1 MATAYLSFRT
11 RFRAWARSQHSFH
24 PGWVLAL
31 FATVA
36 FSFAPPIVR
45 FAILGGFDATTLLL
59 VRMFFATVLF
69 GAALAMTDPQNLRL
83 PWRGFAASALVGAV
97 NAAGMLVFFTAL
109 GLLEASLA
117 SMILAL
123 SPPMVLSLLVLRG
136 ERLTRRHFVR
146 LGLALVG
153 VYLLVGPSGQV
164 NWTGVAL
171 AVFAT
176 FLFSL
181 QMALTQWTLVA
192 YPTRTIAFYVTASMT
207 VFVAVY
213 WFFRGAPW
221 TSPGVE
227 GWVAVLVLVIVSTFI
242 ARLAYFA
249 AMGRIGGAQVALLG
263 PLETLLSV
271 AWSILF
277 LHERLAAVQLLGGAL
292 ILASALLAVQRLGRV
307 NLRLPRR

>member
-1 MATAYLSFRT
+1 MAAAYTSFRT
-11 RFRAWARSQHSFH
+11 RFSAWVRSQHYFH

-45 FAILGGFDATTLLL
+45 FAILDGFDATTLLL
-59 VRMFFATVLF
+59 VRMFFATLLF
-69 GAALAMTDPQNLRL
+69 GAALAVTDPQNLRL
-83 PWRGFAASALVGAV
+83 PRHGLAASALVGAV

-123 SPPMVLSLLVLRG
+123 SPPMVLTLLALRG

-192 YPTRTIAFYVTASMT
+192 YPTRSIAFYVTASMT

-213 WFFRGAPW
+213 WLVRGAPW
-221 TSPGVE
+221 APPSLA
-227 GWVAVLVLVIVSTFI
+227 GWVAVLVLVIVSTFM

-271 AWSILF
+271 TWAILF